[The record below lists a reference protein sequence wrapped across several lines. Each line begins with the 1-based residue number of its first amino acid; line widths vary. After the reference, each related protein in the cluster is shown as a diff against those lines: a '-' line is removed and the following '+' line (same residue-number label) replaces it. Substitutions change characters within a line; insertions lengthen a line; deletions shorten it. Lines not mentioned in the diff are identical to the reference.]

1 MGKPSSNNANSMET
15 PSSIN
20 SLSSKMSGLANGDIL
35 DATPKLSLNLRPK
48 GIQSEQQRH
57 LINKDNN
64 ATEAYHGPNMYS
76 ITSDNN
82 YTINNHNGKDF
93 SPSHQND
100 TSRIPLPMTEI
111 EPSWSRDSYINTKEK
126 KKTNAK
132 GKHAVDTGNKQKDT
146 NFNIECAH

>member
-1 MGKPSSNNANSMET
+1 MET

-48 GIQSEQQRH
+48 GIQSEQQRQ

-64 ATEAYHGPNMYS
+64 ATEAYNGS

-82 YTINNHNGKDF
+82 HTINNDF
-93 SPSHQND
+93 SPSHQTD

-132 GKHAVDTGNKQKDT
+132 GKHSVDTGN
-146 NFNIECAH
+146 N

>member
-1 MGKPSSNNANSMET
+1 MET

-64 ATEAYHGPNMYS
+64 ATEAYNGS

-82 YTINNHNGKDF
+82 YTINNDF
-93 SPSHQND
+93 SPSHQTD

-126 KKTNAK
+126 KKTVIKIFINY
-132 GKHAVDTGNKQKDT
+132 
-146 NFNIECAH
+146 